1 MEVPGSGRI
10 KPSVSFPFVVS
21 CVLPGSS
28 GTLPR
33 VKNLPQCSKNPGETW
48 PLCPENPGRMWHR
61 RPINPGRRCPRC
73 PKNPGRE
80 LGLAVQK
87 SLGKSDTIGTAFGVH
102 RLGVP
107 ASSQPQA
114 GPKIPRTPGGS
125 IRNPPLFHE
134 LCLPSKICPITNDQF
149 LGAMLKG
156 TTCSRRVQVQSS
168 KGPRR
173 VPEGANKGSNVSPSI
188 IQ

>member
-1 MEVPGSGRI
+1 MLEKSWGNVASMSG
-10 KPSVSFPFVVS
+10 KS
-21 CVLPGSS
+21 
-28 GTLPR
+28 
-33 VKNLPQCSKNPGETW
+33 
-48 PLCPENPGRMWHR
+48 
-61 RPINPGRRCPRC
+61 GRRCPRC

-87 SLGKSDTIGTAFGVH
+87 SLGKSDTIGTASGVH

-114 GPKIPRTPGGS
+114 GPKIPGTPGGS

-134 LCLPSKICPITNDQF
+134 LCLPSKICPKTSAQF
-149 LGAMLKG
+149 LGAMLKR

-173 VPEGANKGSNVSPSI
+173 VPEGANKGSNVGPSI
-188 IQ
+188 IQWKSYKPGGFLEGPEWPSKDPLLAPKGISMVPRRAP